1 MFKKGESMNNIFIT
15 EIYPTIEKSLS
26 DKKTQQDIKI
36 FIQKFIDENSSVLF
50 DIAPKYRLFIKD
62 SHRSKFYEVT
72 NSNETSIKL
81 SIKKIKFI
89 NSSWKALNNPFNFLM
104 LGIIRF
110 FELQNNTQMTEL
122 TLTFLALQF
131 YAMYQARYFP
141 YVQDQVMDYTINNL
155 SNKHDLKQFG
165 SIFKAIYKKIV
176 VFHESYKN
184 KLHKNDDKTL
194 IDYIVNLNT
203 RIKQWIQG
211 IMNEYIHNK
220 NSGKYFNSETDNY
233 NPDEYNETSNI
244 SQDITRISQKIVL
257 DITTHPVQLHLA
269 EISAKMNDT
278 PRSILYETLDSI
290 NRNNNQEKI
299 TELLHLI
306 INVFIVDYNGLIA
319 EIGSKKF
326 VNGCLLVYGQ
336 SNTINKSVLRIKE
349 ILDHWLVLY
358 NDKYNATEREAT
370 KTNWRKSIFIY
381 YVFCIQFYNN
391 K

>member
-1 MFKKGESMNNIFIT
+1 MNNIFIT